1 MRIALDSNVLIYAE
15 GANDSDKEAM
25 AARLVD
31 VLPSQSTFLSVQ
43 VLGELFNVL
52 VRRGFSRDR
61 ARHAARQWS
70 ETFVV
75 VETTPA
81 LVLSAIDL
89 AAQHKLKIWDA
100 LILAAAAEARCSVL
114 LSEDFQ
120 DGFAWNGI
128 TVCNPFAAKPHRL
141 VAALLRE

>member
-1 MRIALDSNVLIYAE
+1 MRVALDTNILIYAE
-15 GANDSDKEAM
+15 GVDDPQKEAL
-25 AARLVD
+25 ADRLVAA
-31 VLPSQSTFLSVQ
+31 LPSASTFLSVQ

-70 ETFVV
+70 ETFTM
-75 VETTPA
+75 VETTSA
-81 LVLSAIDL
+81 LMLSATEL
-89 AAQHKLKIWDA
+89 ATQHKLKIWDA
-100 LILAAAAEARCSVL
+100 AVLAAAAEARCEML

-128 TVCNPFAAKPHRL
+128 TVCNPFAVKPHRL

>member
-1 MRIALDSNVLIYAE
+1 MRVALDTNILIYAE
-15 GANDSDKEAM
+15 GVDDPQKEAV
-25 AARLVD
+25 ADRLV
-31 VLPSQSTFLSVQ
+31 VALPSASTFLSVQ

-70 ETFVV
+70 ETFVM
-75 VETTPA
+75 VETTSA
-81 LVLSAIDL
+81 LMLSATEL

-100 LILAAAAEARCSVL
+100 AILVAAAEAQCSLL

-120 DGFAWNGI
+120 DGFAWKGI
-128 TVCNPFAAKPHRL
+128 TVCNPFAAKPHPL
-141 VAALLRE
+141 VADLLRE

>member
-1 MRIALDSNVLIYAE
+1 MRIALDTNVLIYAE
-15 GANDSDKEAM
+15 GVDDPQKEAV
-25 AARLVD
+25 ADRLV
-31 VLPSQSTFLSVQ
+31 VALPSASTFLSVQ

-70 ETFVV
+70 ETFTM
-75 VETTPA
+75 VETTSA
-81 LVLSAIDL
+81 LMLSATEL
-89 AAQHKLKIWDA
+89 AIRHKLKIWDA
-100 LILAAAAEARCSVL
+100 AILAAAAEARCSVL

-128 TVCNPFAAKPHRL
+128 TVCNPFAAKPHPL
-141 VAALLRE
+141 VADLLRE